1 MLPLWKPSISLWKVS
16 TGPNVP
22 LSSQNIRMKDIVHNI
37 DPLAYITIS
46 EVADIFSSNNNN
58 QWFFGKQKPA
68 LRADL
73 FSLQCRFFIFWLFL
87 RRLYNPIR
95 QMVLSEAL
103 FLSAGIHMPR
113 FPPSV
118 LQASVPH
125 HMTWLLQLWSCPK
138 VFRRL
143 PYARNSKRFTKLWLF
158 FFTIQHISSSLKQKK
173 TP

>member
-1 MLPLWKPSISLWKVS
+1 MLPLWRPSISLWKAS

-58 QWFFGKQKPA
+58 QWDFSENKTGIA
-68 LRADL
+68 CW
-73 FSLQCRFFIFWLFL
+73 SLQPAMPVFYLLTLPQKIIF
-87 RRLYNPIR
+87 YNPIR

-113 FPPSV
+113 FPPLSSRHPV
-118 LQASVPH
+118 HTTWHNCCSCEVVQRYSGDY
-125 HMTWLLQLWSCPK
+125 HMQETPEYSFPCE
-138 VFRRL
+138 
-143 PYARNSKRFTKLWLF
+143 RF
-158 FFTIQHISSSLKQKK
+158 
-173 TP
+173 